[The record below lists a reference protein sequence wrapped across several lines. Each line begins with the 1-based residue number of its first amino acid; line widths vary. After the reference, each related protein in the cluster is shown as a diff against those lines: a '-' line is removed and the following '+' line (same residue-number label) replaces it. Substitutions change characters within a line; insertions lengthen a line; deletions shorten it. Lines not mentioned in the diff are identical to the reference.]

1 MTTLHGTELLNG
13 LQTAVN
19 KAKESNHL
27 VLFSYVKKMQPLSPL
42 SFYISGR
49 EQFVGERFYWREPNG
64 EVEIVGL
71 GRLEKLSSSNSQQR
85 YEQINQQ
92 WQEIV
97 RGAVIISEDTKQATG
112 PLLFGGFSFDE
123 KVKEHILWDQFGDS
137 LFYIPKRM
145 LTTLNNETYLTL
157 NILCEPGDDTN
168 QLMSYVYE
176 TVEENLSKDSNI
188 FNLACC
194 RMEEIATDIWLE
206 KVGEAIQEIKEGKMD
221 KVVLAR
227 EARLT
232 FEDKVS
238 SEVTLRNLITDY
250 PTSFIFSLES
260 GSDCFIG
267 ASPERLIKKQG
278 SILLSTCLAG
288 SIGRGNSEEDDDKL
302 GKELL
307 SDPKNRMEHQ
317 FVVETI
323 ENALQEHCSEVLVPE
338 MPVLMKVKHIQHL
351 YTPVVAK
358 CEADLSIF
366 KLVKSLHPTPA
377 LGGLPKEKA
386 VEWIRNHEPLERGF
400 YAAPIGWTD
409 AYSNGEF
416 AVAIRSGLIQGQEV
430 SLFAGCGIVEDS
442 DPNLEFNE
450 TSIKFKP
457 MLHALGG
464 TSHGLS

>member
-1 MTTLHGTELLNG
+1 LHGTELLDG

-19 KAKESNHL
+19 RANESNKL
-27 VLFSYVKKMQPLSPL
+27 VLFSYVKKMQPFSPL

-49 EQFVGERFYWREPNG
+49 EQFVGERFFWQEPNG
-64 EVEIVGL
+64 DLEIAGL

-85 YEQINQQ
+85 YDQIYQQ
-92 WQEIV
+92 WQECV
-97 RGAVIISEDTKQATG
+97 KRAVIISEDMKQATG

-123 KVKEHILWDQFGDS
+123 KVKNHSLWDQFGDS
-137 LFYIPKRM
+137 LFFIPKRM
-145 LTTLNNETYLTL
+145 LTKLNDETFLTL
-157 NILCEPGDDTN
+157 NLLCEPGDEA
-168 QLMSYVYE
+168 QKLL
-176 TVEENLSKDSNI
+176 TVVQESVHEDLDKARHHSNSSVCTGIEEPAANL
-188 FNLACC
+188 
-194 RMEEIATDIWLE
+194 WLE
-206 KVGEAIQEIKEGKMD
+206 KVGEAIQDIKNGKMD

-232 FEDKVS
+232 FDDKVA
-238 SEVTLRNLITDY
+238 SEVVLRNLITDH

-278 SILLSTCLAG
+278 TVLLSTCLAG
-288 SIGRGNSEEDDDKL
+288 SIERGISKEEDDKL
-302 GKELL
+302 GNELL
-307 SDPKNRMEHQ
+307 ADHKNRIEHQ
-317 FVVETI
+317 FVVKTI
-323 ENALQEHCSEVLVPE
+323 EKALQEYCSEISVPGS
-338 MPVLMKVKHIQHL
+338 PTLMKVKHIQHL
-351 YTPVVAK
+351 YTPVVAN

-366 KLVKSLHPTPA
+366 KVVKKLHPTPA

-386 VEWIRNHEPLERGF
+386 IEWIREKEPLERGF

-430 SLFAGCGIVEDS
+430 SIFAGCGIVEDS
-442 DPNLEFNE
+442 DPSLEFNE

-464 TSHGLS
+464 TSHGIS